1 MKLKTNF
8 RKPLA
13 LAFMV
18 LTILCLQACKK
29 NFRDADVPSFPVTSA
44 SFTDGSNIPKQF
56 TCDGANTSPALSW
69 SSAPQ
74 KTQSFALIASDQD
87 SPITFVH
94 WVVYNLPPTIMQIAE
109 GPHNQLPQGAL
120 QGTTNFDA
128 VGYGGPCPPTGTHR
142 YNFTIYALDSMMQ
155 VPSGANA
162 KELRKAMSGH
172 VLAEGNLM
180 GRYHR

>member
-1 MKLKTNF
+1 MKTNF
-8 RKPLA
+8 ESRVLILA
-13 LAFMV
+13 LMV
-18 LTILCLQACKK
+18 VAIIGLQGCKK
-29 NFRDADVPSFPVTSA
+29 NLRDANVPALNVTST
-44 SFTDGSNIPKQF
+44 SFAEGGAMPKQF

-69 SSAPQ
+69 SAAPD
-74 KTQSFALIASDQD
+74 KTQSFSVIASDQD

-94 WVVYNLPPTIMQIAE
+94 WVVYNLPPTTTQIPEAI
-109 GPHNQLPQGAL
+109 HSQQLPQGAL
-120 QGTTNFDA
+120 QGTTDFDA

-155 VPSGANA
+155 APSGANA
-162 KELRKAMSGH
+162 KELRKAMNGH

>member
-1 MKLKTNF
+1 MTTNF
-8 RKPLA
+8 GSR
-13 LAFMV
+13 V
-18 LTILCLQACKK
+18 LVITLLIVTIIGLQGCKK
-29 NFRDADVPSFPVTSA
+29 NFRDADVPSLPLTSS
-44 SFTDGSNIPKQF
+44 SFTDGGDIPKQF

-94 WVVYNLPPTIMQIAE
+94 WVVYNFPPTITQIPEAIRSQ
-109 GPHNQLPQGAL
+109 QLPQGAL
-120 QGTTNFDA
+120 QGTTDFDA
-128 VGYGGPCPPTGTHR
+128 VGYGGPCPPSGTHR

-155 VPSGANA
+155 APSGANA
-162 KELRKAMSGH
+162 KELRKAMNGH